1 LLNSGRVKAMQRLG
15 RERLDVFVPRLLG
28 MASEQDDPDLALE
41 RVMPLVEAVARRS
54 AYLLLLTENPGALR
68 ELLVLCSASPWI
80 AEQITRYPVVL
91 DELLNAGRLYRPP
104 ETEELVD
111 ELRQQLMRIPEDD
124 LEQQMEVLRYFKR
137 AHVLRVGAS

>member
-1 LLNSGRVKAMQRLG
+1 
-15 RERLDVFVPRLLG
+15 
-28 MASEQDDPDLALE
+28 
-41 RVMPLVEAVARRS
+41 MPLVEAVARRS
-54 AYLLLLTENPGALR
+54 AYLLLLTENPSALR

-124 LEQQMEVLRYFKR
+124 LEQQMEVLRYFRR
-137 AHVLRVGAS
+137 AHVLRVAASEIAGTAII